1 MLSQK
6 DYSKLGS
13 HIFGMAAIALG
24 LVGLI
29 WGDFANVWQPV
40 PATVP
45 HRALFAYLYA
55 TLLLLAGAAMQF
67 WPAARIGAVAL
78 AVLYSLPAA
87 LWARRVFGFPGM
99 IGTWGG
105 LAEELAL
112 IAAAVAAF
120 VFLTERPSDAA
131 KLTARIACIVFG
143 LCFITI
149 GAEHFLALKET
160 AALVPHWIPP
170 SGRFWGVFTGVAH
183 VLAGLAILSGVMAL
197 LAARLLTAMIFVFG
211 VLVWLPAV
219 YAQPHVH
226 MMWSANA
233 INLALLAAA
242 WTMADAI
249 AARRE
254 QKRTAEVPMTPL
266 GA

>member
-1 MLSQK
+1 MLRQK
-6 DYSKLGS
+6 FLSKLGS
-13 HIFGMAAIALG
+13 HVFGLAAVALG
-24 LVGLI
+24 LVGLV

-45 HRALFAYLYA
+45 HRVLFAYLYA
-55 TLLLLAGAAMQF
+55 ALLLLAGAALQF
-67 WPAARIGAVAL
+67 RSAARIGAIAL
-78 AVLYSLPAA
+78 AVLYCLPAA

-120 VFLTERPSDAA
+120 VFLTERPSGAA
-131 KLTARIACIVFG
+131 TLASRIACVVFG

-149 GAEHFLALKET
+149 GVEHFLALKET
-160 AALVPHWIPP
+160 AAFVPHWIPP
-170 SGRFWGVFTGVAH
+170 SGRFWAIFTGSAH
-183 VLAGLAILSGVMAL
+183 ILAGLAIVSGVLAL

-233 INLALLAAA
+233 INFALLAAA
-242 WTMADAI
+242 WAMADSI
-249 AARRE
+249 AAHRE
-254 QKRTAEVPMTPL
+254 QMLAAEVPMTPL

>member
-1 MLSQK
+1 MLKQK
-6 DYSKLGS
+6 FLSKLGS
-13 HIFGMAAIALG
+13 HVFGLSAVALG

-45 HRALFAYLYA
+45 HRALFAYIYA
-55 TLLLLAGAAMQF
+55 ALLLLAGVALQF
-67 WPAARIGAVAL
+67 RPAARVGAIAL
-78 AVLYSLPAA
+78 AVLYCLPAA
-87 LWARRVFGFPGM
+87 LWARRVFEFPGM

-112 IAAAVAAF
+112 IAAAIAIF
-120 VFLTERPSDAA
+120 VFLTERPSGAA
-131 KLTARIACIVFG
+131 KLASRIAAVVFG
-143 LCFITI
+143 FCFITI

-160 AALVPHWIPP
+160 AAMVPHWIPP
-170 SGRFWGVFTGVAH
+170 NGRFWAMFTGSAH
-183 VLAGLAILSGVMAL
+183 VIAGLAIISGVLAL
-197 LAARLLTAMIFVFG
+197 VAARLLTAMIVVFG

-233 INLALLAAA
+233 INFALLAAA
-242 WTMADAI
+242 WAMADSI

-254 QKRTAEVPMTPL
+254 QKRTADVPMTPL